1 MKKILYFL
9 LPTVFVACKKEI
21 IYRYKNDPSQKIY
34 AILNKDTSLNGGI
47 WDGHGRVL
55 RADNKAI
62 ITNGILKNWIID
74 APLTAQVFDTS
85 VTLQNC
91 VPYGDRFSTAWY
103 GASPNRKDNW
113 EYFMKSINTCLEN
126 KIWYCFTPAVGGR
139 EYICSKPL
147 EIKSIYKGNYAF
159 CSLRF
164 GGEASMWDVG
174 TGTILHY
181 TGFSGSALNLQLNK
195 GSQIDHIRFKGEWKS
210 PGGTDAQYLAHT
222 EATYQDVSGHH
233 IGDWLYGITI
243 DGNKPLDGKTTS
255 GSTGITIEDVTIDGF
270 TKLLALSPN
279 GITANCDIIMIKNI
293 HFGNGKYAFQGGQ
306 AQEKDIRI
314 DGMFCWG
321 SVYCLISIGHA
332 GKYQAGDYAFSNG
345 NIAGRV
351 IRVVDISAS
360 GWFSTNITNFF
371 VESIREIGVISTQ
384 VPITI
389 SKSTFDLSTSI
400 SKERIILWGSSPV
413 LNDPSLIRISSSII
427 GYYDGSGTDV
437 WVHGLI
443 TFEPGCSFRRGKLV
457 YK

>member
-1 MKKILYFL
+1 MKKLRWLVL
-9 LPTVFVACKKEI
+9 LIVVTACKKEI
-21 IYRYKNDPSQKIY
+21 VYRDRNSSIENTV
-34 AILNKDTSLNGGI
+34 LTVSKDTSLNEGI
-47 WDGHGRVL
+47 WDGKGKIL
-55 RADNKAI
+55 RADNNAI
-62 ITNGILKNWIID
+62 ISHAILRNWIID
-74 APLTAQVFDTS
+74 GALTSQIFDTS
-85 VTLQNC
+85 VTLENC
-91 VPYGDRFSTAWY
+91 VPYWDKFSVAWY
-103 GASPNRKDNW
+103 GASPERKDNW
-113 EYFMKSINTCLEN
+113 AYLMKSINTCMAN
-126 KIWYCFTPAVGGR
+126 GIRWCFVPSNRGR
-139 EYICSKPL
+139 EYVYSKPL

-164 GGEASMWDVG
+164 GGDASMWDVG

-210 PGGTDAQYLAHT
+210 PGGTDAEYLKHT
-222 EATYQDVSGHH
+222 EATYNDVSGHN
-233 IGDWLYGITI
+233 IGNWLYGITI

-279 GITANCDIIMIKNI
+279 GITANDDIIMIKNI

-351 IRVVDISAS
+351 IRFCDISAS
-360 GWFSTNITNFF
+360 GWFSTNIDNFF
-371 VESIREIGVISTQ
+371 VESIKEIGVISTQ

-427 GYYDGSGTDV
+427 GYYDGSGSDV
-437 WVHGLI
+437 WVHGLM
-443 TFEPGCSFRRGKLV
+443 TFESGCSFRRGKV
-457 YK
+457 VFK